1 MEHLSKDFGRVRAL
15 DDVSFEVKDKSRCL
29 LLGANGAGKTTIIK
43 AIMGLLNFEGRI
55 LVDGLDA
62 VREGERVRR
71 IIGYVPQ
78 AFTLYEHLSV
88 IDEARLVARLKG
100 FLGDSIQSNLELM
113 NLWDLRS
120 RPVGSLSHGMH
131 QRLAIA
137 LALLNNPPLLIFD
150 EPLSSIDLKGTLEF
164 QAELQRLADA
174 GKTLLIATH
183 LAGLG
188 ELVSQ
193 AIILDRGRVV
203 AQGNMENI
211 ISKLN
216 PKNKMYIKVPNRDID
231 HAIETLKMLNF
242 EVVRKG
248 VWIFVAVEPMSKLRA
263 INAIQQKGYQIEDMI
278 VEPTLVESEYLSL
291 VGGSTPE

>member
-43 AIMGLLNFEGRI
+43 SIMGLLNFEGRI

-120 RPVGSLSHGMH
+120 RPVGSLSHGMR

-216 PKNKMYIKVPNRDID
+216 RKNKMYIKVPNPDID

>member
-1 MEHLSKDFGRVRAL
+1 VEHLSKDFGRVRAL

-43 AIMGLLNFEGRI
+43 SIMGLLNFEGRI

-120 RPVGSLSHGMH
+120 RPVGSLSHGMR

-216 PKNKMYIKVPNRDID
+216 RKNKMYIKVPNPDID